1 MLTAQGTKGLTKTFH
16 HHPHPAIWLR
26 VEPSINFP
34 ALVPWKLDKDSMSTM
49 LLGNIAYGK
58 NDPIGKL
65 CLGEK
70 ELQMNSKDHWGRCST
85 ELLRVQRLVSG
96 LVPVRIWEAKSTES
110 L

>member
-1 MLTAQGTKGLTKTFH
+1 
-16 HHPHPAIWLR
+16 
-26 VEPSINFP
+26 
-34 ALVPWKLDKDSMSTM
+34 MSTM

-70 ELQMNSKDHWGRCST
+70 ELQMNSKDHWGRCGI
-85 ELLRVQRLVSG
+85 ELLRVQRLLRLG
-96 LVPVRIWEAKSTES
+96 LS